1 MAGLF
6 GTYAESLLAVAVSSL
21 MPALAQA
28 DQPGPAGAAVTLAAP
43 QTEFNGSTSLLLQE
57 QIVDSTAQD
66 AEDLLSGVPNVN
78 LLGYSAN
85 AQLPISNSISMRGL
99 GSGIREGGISRA
111 LVTVDGVPLN
121 DPFFGYVQWSRAPI
135 GDIQRI
141 QVTRGGESALWGNY
155 AEGGVINITTP
166 FDTQNTAALDGEW
179 GSFGTY
185 RASASG
191 AYRADGDNT
200 LLAFAE
206 TDGTGGYTQFQVNRK
221 ITFVV
226 PTTASAVNVHV
237 KDSFNP
243 TPTIAAHMSLSYHT
257 DDQRFETRLEKNS
270 QQDFYF
276 SGDIADRVAADAI
289 LALNVFYGDT
299 TLKSDEPIYSLDTFG
314 LVPPTERPNEIHRVR
329 TEDAGGSLVWSQ
341 RFGGVLKYYLLGAD
355 WHYIS
360 GDDLAHHFLLPDGS
374 RTTVVTRAGG
384 GQMFVAGFAQAAL
397 SPIPELDISAGAR
410 LQYLQNFRGHDDE
423 IGGQGDVPS
432 REYTYLEPRVD
443 IRYALPAGFALR
455 GAYHRSY
462 RAPNLGDEYYAH
474 AADLFVQV
482 ENPFLKPER
491 ADGVEAGL
499 DFARSGFHSQ
509 FTLYSTQVDNY
520 IVLGSTTNPAY
531 SPHGWF
537 VTDNQNAGS
546 MRARGIEAEADWE
559 IGAGFSAEFAY
570 TLANS
575 MLTRNPLDPVT
586 VGHQLMD
593 VPRHTE
599 SIGLTYASPQ
609 GARISIDAHRISKTT
624 WFAVVQND
632 ADDPNQSWAKANLIV
647 DLYGS
652 YPINEK
658 ADLYA
663 GIQNLLDRRYTAVGY
678 SQPLSYVVSGAPL
691 QAFAGLRLRFD

>member
-1 MAGLF
+1 
-6 GTYAESLLAVAVSSL
+6 

-28 DQPGPAGAAVTLAAP
+28 DPPSPAGAAVTLAAP
-43 QTEFNGSTSLLLQE
+43 QAESNGSTSLLLQG

-85 AQLPISNSISMRGL
+85 TEPPISNSISMRGL

-121 DPFFGYVQWSRAPI
+121 DPFFGFIQWSRVPI

-141 QVTRGGESALWGNY
+141 QATRGGETTLWGNY
-155 AEGGVINITTP
+155 AEGGVIAITTP
-166 FDTQNTAALDGEW
+166 FDMPNTAALDGEW

-191 AYRADGDNT
+191 AYPAEGDNT

-206 TDGTGGYTQFQVNRK
+206 TDGTGGYTQFQVNKK

-237 KDSFNP
+237 KDSFAP
-243 TPTIAAHMSLSYHT
+243 TPNIAAHMSLSYHA

-276 SGDIADRVAADAI
+276 SGDIADRVAPGAV

-299 TLKSDEPIYSLDTFG
+299 TLQSDEPIYSLDTFG
-314 LVPPTERPNEIHRVR
+314 LVPPTERPNEIHHVQ
-329 TEDAGGSLVWSQ
+329 TEDAGGALAWSQ
-341 RFGGVLKYYLLGAD
+341 RFGGVLKSYLLGAD
-355 WHYIS
+355 WHFIS
-360 GDDLAHHFLLPDGS
+360 GEDLAHHFLLPDGS

-384 GQMFVAGFAQAAL
+384 DQMFVAGFAQVAL
-397 SPIPELDISAGAR
+397 SPVPDLDITAGAR
-410 LQYLQNFRGHDDE
+410 LQYLQNFRGRDDE
-423 IGGQGDVPS
+423 IGGRGEVPD
-432 REYTYLEPRVD
+432 RAFTYVEPRVD
-443 IRYALPAGFALR
+443 ARYALPAGFALR
-455 GAYHRSY
+455 GAYARSY

-482 ENPFLKPER
+482 ENPLLKPER

-499 DFARSGFHSQ
+499 DFARSGFHAQ
-509 FTLYSTQVDNY
+509 FTLYSTQVDDY
-520 IVLGSTTNPAY
+520 IVLGRTTNPAY

-537 VTDNQNAGS
+537 VTENQNAGS
-546 MRARGIEAEADWE
+546 MRARGIEAEADWD

-575 MLTRNPLDPVT
+575 MLTRNTLDPVT
-586 VGHQLMD
+586 VGQQLMD

-599 SIGLTYASPQ
+599 SIGIAYASPQ
-609 GARISIDAHRISKTT
+609 GARISIDAHRISKTS
-624 WFAVVQND
+624 WFALVQND
-632 ADDPNQSWAKANLIV
+632 VDSPNRSWAKANLVV

-652 YPINEK
+652 YPIGEK

-663 GIQNLLDRRYTAVGY
+663 GIQNLFDRRYMAVGY
-678 SQPLSYVVSGAPL
+678 SQPLSQVVTGAPL
-691 QAFAGLRLRFD
+691 QAFMGLRLRFD